1 MKGILKYSLI
11 SAVLVAGVSCNDLD
25 EEIKGDFTKDFIP
38 ANLGVG
44 IKNNVN
50 KPTPNDG
57 LADAFS
63 AVFAGTA
70 TNGGFF
76 QVQELSS
83 DEVVITQK
91 GGDWYDGGDYI
102 RIHQHN
108 FSPQTV
114 SINDA
119 WSNAYNGVFQ
129 CNDLLDDADVTAENI
144 AQLRTLRAY
153 FYWRLMDL
161 FGNVK
166 IVTTAGGDAPQST
179 RPQVYN
185 FIESELLAAI
195 PDLPSGKSPYGRA
208 SQGAAYA
215 LLSRLYLN
223 AKVYKGLA
231 DHDPADLQKAIDAA
245 DEVINSGN
253 FNLAASYKNL
263 FAPDNAE
270 DKGSD
275 PPFHKTSD
283 EMIWIVPFDEA
294 TGTGM
299 TIAQMTLHYPS
310 QLTYR
315 LAEQPWNGYAAMEEF
330 YNSYEDG
337 DVRKANNFITGPQF
351 DVNGNPVLDLAFDP
365 ADEDGPPV
373 NYTPFI
379 NEMFPNGSR
388 QGGARLG
395 KFSFKIPQNN
405 DMDNDY
411 PLIRYAE
418 VLLNKAEA
426 VARLNGDNF
435 SHPTTLA
442 LVNEIRERAEVADFT
457 SMTEGDMLAERGREL
472 FIEALRRPDLI
483 RFGNWGD
490 AWWEK
495 PAHSDAHKV
504 IFPIPIQQMN
514 ATAGTANPL
523 KQNPGY

>member
-1 MKGILKYSLI
+1 MKEILKYSLI
-11 SAVLVAGVSCNDLD
+11 SALLIGSVSCNDLD
-25 EEIKGDFTKDFIP
+25 EEILGDFTKDFDP
-38 ANLGVG
+38 ANQGVG

-50 KPTPNDG
+50 MASPNDG

-63 AVFAGTA
+63 TLLAGTA

-91 GGDWYDGGDYI
+91 GGDWFDGGDYI
-102 RIHQHN
+102 RIHQHE

-119 WSNAYNGVFQ
+119 WSQAYNGIFQ
-129 CNDLLDDADVTAENI
+129 CNDLLDNEGMTTENA
-144 AQLRTLRAY
+144 AQLRMLRSY

-166 IVTTAGGDAPQST
+166 IVTTAGGDAPQSE
-179 RPQVYN
+179 RHEVFA
-185 FIESELLAAI
+185 FIESELLDII
-195 PDLPSGKSPYGRA
+195 PDLPAGRAEYGRTSKA
-208 SQGAAYA
+208 AAYA

-223 AKVYKGLA
+223 AHIYNSAAGGTPRYQ
-231 DHDPADLQKAIDAA
+231 DAIDAA
-245 DEVINSGN
+245 DEVINSGVYS
-253 FNLAASYKNL
+253 LSPEYKDVFSPTNV
-263 FAPDNAE
+263 DNIEHIFVA
-270 DKGSD
+270 
-275 PPFHKTSD
+275 T
-283 EMIWIVPFDEA
+283 FDEA

-299 TIAQMTLHYPS
+299 NIAQMTLHYPS

-337 DVRKANNFITGPQF
+337 DERKANNFIVGPQL
-351 DVNGNPVLDLAFDP
+351 DLNGNPVLDLAFDKGDP
-365 ADEDGPPV
+365 DGPPV

-379 NEMFPNGSR
+379 NEMFPNSSR

-395 KFSFKIPQNN
+395 KFSFKIPQNSN
-405 DMDNDY
+405 MDNDY
-411 PLIRYAE
+411 PLLRYGE

-426 VARLNGDNF
+426 VARLNGNNF

-442 LVNEIRERAEVADFT
+442 LVNEIRARAGVAEFT
-457 SMTEGDMLAERGREL
+457 TMTEGQMLAERGREL
-472 FIEALRRPDLI
+472 FIEALRRGDLI
-483 RFGNWGD
+483 RFGVWGN

-495 PAHSDAHKV
+495 PAHTDAHK
-504 IFPIPIQQMN
+504 ILFPIPLQQMQ
-514 ATAGTANPL
+514 ATASTGNPL
-523 KQNPGY
+523 TQNPGY

>member
-11 SAVLVAGVSCNDLD
+11 SAVLIAGVSCNDLD

-38 ANLGVG
+38 ANPGVG
-44 IKNNVN
+44 LEEGG
-50 KPTPNDG
+50 PNDG
-57 LADAFS
+57 LSDAFS
-63 AVFAGTA
+63 ALFAGTA

-102 RIHQHN
+102 RIHHHE

-119 WSNAYNGVFQ
+119 WSNAYNGIFQ
-129 CNDLLDDADVTAENI
+129 ANDLMDNEDMTEGNI

-166 IVTTAGGDAPQST
+166 IVTTAGGDAPQSS
-179 RPQVYN
+179 RLEVFN
-185 FIESELLAAI
+185 FIESELLDAI
-195 PDLPSGKSPYGRA
+195 PNLSQAKAEYGRVNQA
-208 SQGAAYA
+208 AAYA

-223 AKVYKGLA
+223 AHIYTGGA
-231 DHDPADLQKAIDAA
+231 PRYQDAIDAA
-245 DEVINSGN
+245 DEVINSGIYSLSPEYADV
-253 FNLAASYKNL
+253 FS
-263 FAPDNAE
+263 PTNANNIE
-270 DKGSD
+270 HI
-275 PPFHKTSD
+275 FV
-283 EMIWIVPFDEA
+283 VPFDESS
-294 TGTGM
+294 GTGM

-330 YNSYEDG
+330 YNSYEDI
-337 DVRKANNFITGPQF
+337 DERKVNNFITGPQF
-351 DVNGNPVLDLAFDP
+351 DINGNPALDLAYDK
-365 ADEDGPPV
+365 ADEDGPQV

-379 NEMFPNGSR
+379 NELAPNSSR

-411 PLIRYAE
+411 PLLRYGE

-426 VARLNGDNF
+426 IARLNGNF

-442 LVNEIRERAEVADFT
+442 LVNEIRKRAGVEPFDT
-457 SMTEGDMLAERGREL
+457 MTEGQMLAERGREL

-483 RFGNWGD
+483 RFGAWGN

-495 PAHSDAHKV
+495 PAHSDEYKI